1 MNAVVVIPA
10 YNLEN
15 IIGKVVSEAKKYV
28 DVVVGIDIKTKDKT
42 AEEAKK
48 AGAEIILNA
57 GNGKGEVLRTLFKYA
72 LNKNYDYIISMDGDY
87 QDKPEE
93 IPNFISSINDYD
105 IINGSRYLEKMN
117 GKLNLFGL
125 VNIILIKTSKINIIG
140 NLLLFFIVNFISFG
154 FNFKSW
160 VTDTQSGYR
169 LFKREALLKIL
180 PYLNSRKYEIE
191 TETLFFAGK
200 FGLKIKEISKKV
212 DIKRKGASWKDG
224 LRIGYYSLRLWI
236 KFINKTI

>member
-125 VNIILIKTSKINIIG
+125 
-140 NLLLFFIVNFISFG
+140 
-154 FNFKSW
+154 
-160 VTDTQSGYR
+160 
-169 LFKREALLKIL
+169 
-180 PYLNSRKYEIE
+180 
-191 TETLFFAGK
+191 
-200 FGLKIKEISKKV
+200 
-212 DIKRKGASWKDG
+212 
-224 LRIGYYSLRLWI
+224 
-236 KFINKTI
+236 